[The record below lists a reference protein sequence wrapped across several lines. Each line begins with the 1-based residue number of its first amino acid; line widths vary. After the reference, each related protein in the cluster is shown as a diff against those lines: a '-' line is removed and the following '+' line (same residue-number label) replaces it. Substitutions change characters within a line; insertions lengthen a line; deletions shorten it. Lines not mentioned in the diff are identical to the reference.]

1 MALQPIMPLVYE
13 VVEKTTEQTTVA
25 DVLLGA
31 LAIIGGVVVVCFLL
45 GLGCAGVLIAL
56 RKLQGQDR
64 LAGAGSEST
73 RLGLNSSSR

>member
-1 MALQPIMPLVYE
+1 MSLQPIMPLFYE

-31 LAIIGGVVVVCFLL
+31 FAIIGGLVVVCFLL

-73 RLGLNSSSR
+73 RLGLDSSSR